1 MLISHF
7 FSTRLSEA
15 LKESRVIDGSDML
28 QYEYCLEYLF
38 DIILYNSSLILIGG
52 MLHDLPG
59 AILYILCVSLMKS
72 SAGGYHARDIQP
84 EGSYL
89 CSRSLHNCIIVSC

>member
-52 MLHDLPG
+52 MLHD
-59 AILYILCVSLMKS
+59 SNS
-72 SAGGYHARDIQP
+72 DIPQ
-84 EGSYL
+84 
-89 CSRSLHNCIIVSC
+89 SCHLRFH

>member
-28 QYEYCLEYLF
+28 QYEY
-38 DIILYNSSLILIGG
+38 
-52 MLHDLPG
+52 
-59 AILYILCVSLMKS
+59 
-72 SAGGYHARDIQP
+72 
-84 EGSYL
+84 
-89 CSRSLHNCIIVSC
+89 